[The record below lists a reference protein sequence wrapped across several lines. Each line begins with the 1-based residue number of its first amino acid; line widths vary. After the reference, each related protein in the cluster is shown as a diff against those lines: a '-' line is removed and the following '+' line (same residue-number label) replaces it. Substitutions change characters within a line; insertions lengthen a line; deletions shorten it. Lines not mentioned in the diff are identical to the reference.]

1 MSFQLQI
8 IFFLFHV
15 LKLFQSVS
23 IIELNGL
30 DNNSASVIMY
40 KKVLFGVLIE
50 THETLEYRE
59 KENIIFFFP
68 LRSRVSR
75 PNNAFSED

>member
-1 MSFQLQI
+1 M
-8 IFFLFHV
+8 
-15 LKLFQSVS
+15 S

-30 DNNSASVIMY
+30 DNNNASVIMY

-59 KENIIFFFP
+59 KENTIFFFP
-68 LRSRVSR
+68 LLSRVSR

>member
-1 MSFQLQI
+1 M
-8 IFFLFHV
+8 
-15 LKLFQSVS
+15 S

-59 KENIIFFFP
+59 KENTIFFFP
-68 LRSRVSR
+68 LPSRVSR